1 MAATNNITSH
11 SRANMSLQIRKML
24 VVGAGQ
30 MGRGIA
36 QVAVRAGLEVHLS
49 DPDEVVVRG
58 ALRSIAKSF
67 EREARDDR
75 ISEVERDSALN
86 RISSSADY
94 PEDVDIAIEA
104 ASEDFAIKY
113 RIFQALDYALDKRA
127 VLATNTSSISV
138 TRIASATNRPEKVI
152 GMHFS
157 NPVPAMNLVEVV
169 RGLQTNEATRA
180 EIETLARR
188 LGKTPVTASD
198 SPGFVC
204 NRLLMPMI
212 NEAVFC
218 LVESVSDVEGIDAVM
233 KLGMNHPMGPLEL
246 ADLIGLDTC
255 LAVMEVLH
263 RDFGEDKYRPCPLLR
278 RYVDAGRLGRKSGTG
293 FYEYG

>member
-1 MAATNNITSH
+1 MAATNDVASH
-11 SRANMSLQIRKML
+11 SRANMSLQIRKIL

-30 MGRGIA
+30 MGSGIA

-49 DPDEVVVRG
+49 DPDGAMVKD

-67 EREARDDR
+67 ERETQKGS
-75 ISEVERDSALN
+75 ISEVARDSALN

-94 PEDVDIAIEA
+94 PEDADIAIEA
-104 ASEDFAIKY
+104 ASEDFAIKN
-113 RIFQALDYALDKRA
+113 RIFQAFDCALDKRA

-138 TRIASATNRPEKVI
+138 TKIASATSRPEKVI

-157 NPVPAMNLVEVV
+157 NPVRAMNLVEVV
-169 RGLQTNEATRA
+169 RGLQTSDETHA
-180 EIETLARR
+180 EVETLARR
-188 LGKTPVTASD
+188 LGKTPVTVSD
-198 SPGFVC
+198 FPGFVC

-218 LVESVSDVEGIDAVM
+218 LVESVSDIEGIDAAM
-233 KLGMNHPMGPLEL
+233 KLGMNYPMGPLEL